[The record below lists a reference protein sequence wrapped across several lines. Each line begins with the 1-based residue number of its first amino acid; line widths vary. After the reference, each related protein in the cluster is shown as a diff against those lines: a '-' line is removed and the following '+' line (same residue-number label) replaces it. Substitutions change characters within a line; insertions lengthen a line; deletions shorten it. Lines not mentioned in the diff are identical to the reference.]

1 MEQLEQKRAER
12 TREALHTMQAWRA
25 EREKSKAQRDALFEE
40 EERLRRQRR
49 KELLER
55 EKQVRDS
62 MYAAA
67 EEAKSKALESGCTEE
82 EAFVEAAAAA
92 SRAANVIDDGNSS
105 LFNSSTVDS
114 DDDSFHD
121 DNMNDEDE
129 VLPTTLF
136 ENTAT
141 IECSPA
147 TELIDEEDEKPP
159 TPTAGLSEGGLDP
172 QHDDDKDLDDDV
184 DCCCPISK
192 DSPRN
197 EDTLSTTPTNTNLF
211 IDEQQNIDSDLI
223 DTNEAKLLRV
233 RDSSPLTDSI
243 SMTEVAHLPPEME
256 QRTLTE
262 KDYSCDDSILSELPS
277 DVVQVL
283 DNAATAAATSPPS
296 VCETLEC
303 HDDSRPR
310 HDETEFPLPGKK
322 SRQLCDLFPTFS
334 SIFTN
339 FLTKAK
345 GKKHIDDSTQKELIS
360 CMQHQIRLHEL
371 CPFHALHSDDD
382 SLDSNIESCRFY
394 RINSRRPEVRALLD
408 EVFSH
413 YSLSEWNELPDHVNV
428 SSWNLLWT
436 WGQPK
441 SSDFDNLLVF
451 QKINRFRHTKGLTR
465 KDLLKKNMQRFG
477 CGHLMPLTYALPH
490 EYNAFVAGF
499 SSIEKIREE
508 SSPNFWIVKPIGL
521 SRG

>member
-12 TREALHTMQAWRA
+12 TREALDTMQAWRA
-25 EREKSKAQRDALFEE
+25 ERAKSKAQRDALFEE
-40 EERLRRQRR
+40 EERLRHQRR
-49 KELLER
+49 NELLER
-55 EKQVRDS
+55 EKQIRDS

-92 SRAANVIDDGNSS
+92 SRAADVIDDGNSS

-114 DDDSFHD
+114 DDDSYRD
-121 DNMNDEDE
+121 DNTNEEDE
-129 VLPTTLF
+129 VLPATLF
-136 ENTAT
+136 KNTDT
-141 IECSPA
+141 FEGSPV
-147 TELIDEEDEKPP
+147 TEPIDDEEEKPP
-159 TPTAGLSEGGLDP
+159 TPTAGPSAGVLD
-172 QHDDDKDLDDDV
+172 QHDDDDDEEEDAV
-184 DCCCPISK
+184 DCCSPMSK
-192 DSPRN
+192 DSSSN
-197 EDTLSTTPTNTNLF
+197 EDNLSSTPTDTNPSS
-211 IDEQQNIDSDLI
+211 DEQQNIDSYLI
-223 DTNEAKLLRV
+223 DTNEAKLLRG
-233 RDSSPLTDSI
+233 RDSSPLSDSI
-243 SMTEVAHLPPEME
+243 SMTEVAHLPTEMK
-256 QRTLTE
+256 QHTLTE
-262 KDYSCDDSILSELPS
+262 KDHNSYGSHLSVLELPHEA
-277 DVVQVL
+277 VQVSE
-283 DNAATAAATSPPS
+283 NVATSTTT
-296 VCETLEC
+296 VCETEEC
-303 HDDSRPR
+303 PGESGPR
-310 HDETEFPLPGKK
+310 HDEDCFPLTGKK
-322 SRQLCDLFPTFS
+322 GRQLCDLYPTFS

-345 GKKHIDDSTQKELIS
+345 GKSYIDDSTQKELIS
-360 CMQHQIRLHEL
+360 CMQHQISLHEL
-371 CPFHALHSDDD
+371 CPSHALQSDDD
-382 SLDSNIESCRFY
+382 SLESNIESCRFY
-394 RINSRRPEVRALLD
+394 RVNSHRPEVRALLD

-413 YSLSEWNELPDHVNV
+413 YSLSEWKELPDHINV

-451 QKINRFRHTKGLTR
+451 QKINRFRHTKGLAR

-499 SSIEKIREE
+499 SSIEKAREE